1 MSFAAMFLGL
11 AALSGDLSSPPIA
24 DPTVAPLQQSES
36 RASIQAK
43 LGAAINQERFE
54 EALLLTKALLAHPDS
69 ARLTEAERRP
79 MLWLQ
84 ALLNFQLGRPA
95 AAIPMLEAITA
106 SPDATLEQWTALL
119 DANSQSRNYNGAAAA
134 LTEILRRF
142 PSSADGFYDL
152 FLIQLSMSPDLDP
165 DVGFNLREAL
175 QQSGWVNE
183 DASWVWLKL
192 VDDYIDRGRPADA
205 GPVVARVTSPSARLQ
220 LFAMRRYDPVRP
232 EGAALNIESAWTGE
246 ITLARKAADKT
257 DATIEARN
265 RLASALFATDRLDE
279 ALAIADAVIAAPE
292 PAPEGEEAQDY
303 TWTLNT
309 RSRVLMALG
318 RFDEAVAQQ
327 QAAAAR
333 PEFGGPN
340 VSQQI
345 NLGWTYL
352 RLDRPQEAYEAV
364 KDIEIERSLSAYG
377 KMQAWQVRACA
388 ARSSGDLP
396 AAETAE
402 ALIAEHWRDAPIAA
416 YETQACRGDED
427 AMARVLVEALGDPET
442 ASSVVNVMHAYL
454 EREPTEWDR
463 RMAALHHRVVAR
475 PEVAAARDLVGRAFS
490 VPTRGPQF

>member
-1 MSFAAMFLGL
+1 MSFAAMLLGL
-11 AALSGDLSSPPIA
+11 AALSGDLSSSPAA
-24 DPTVAPLQQSES
+24 DPTIAPLQQQDSM
-36 RASIQAK
+36 ASIRAK
-43 LGAAINQERFE
+43 LGAAIDQERFE

-79 MLWLQ
+79 VLWLQ
-84 ALLNFQLGRPA
+84 ALLSLQLGRPA
-95 AAIPMLEAITA
+95 VAIPVLETITA

-119 DANSQSRNYNGAAAA
+119 DANSQSRNYNGAAVA
-134 LTEILRRF
+134 LTQILRRF
-142 PSSADGFYDL
+142 PSSADDFYDL
-152 FLIQLSMSPDLDP
+152 FVIQLSMSPDLQS

-175 QQSGWVNE
+175 HQSGWVNE

-192 VDDYIDRGRPADA
+192 VDDYIDRGRPAEA
-205 GPVVARVTSPSARLQ
+205 GPVVARVTSPPARLQ
-220 LFAMRRYDPVRP
+220 LFSMRRYDSVRP

-246 ITLARKAADKT
+246 ITLARKAADKA

-279 ALAIADAVIAAPE
+279 ALTIAEAVIAAPT
-292 PAPEGEEAQDY
+292 PEADTEGAEDY

-309 RSRVLMALG
+309 RSRVLMAMG

-333 PEFGGPN
+333 SEFGTPN

-352 RLDRPQEAYEAV
+352 RLDRPREAYETV
-364 KDIEIERSLSAYG
+364 KDIEVERSLSAYG

-388 ARSSGDLP
+388 ARGSGDIAAAE
-396 AAETAE
+396 AAET
-402 ALIAEHWRDAPIAA
+402 LIAEHWRDAPVAA

-442 ASSVVNVMHAYL
+442 ASSVVNIMHAYL
-454 EREPTEWDR
+454 DREPTDWDR
-463 RMAALHHRVVAR
+463 RMAAMHYRVVAR
-475 PEVAAARDLVGRAFS
+475 PEVVAARDAVGRAFS